1 MSFSDLTRSY
11 STFPSVSQT
20 ASLRIS
26 IAPVVVSTSAS
37 EGPSNIPGSS
47 IAAGLTNAA
56 ARGTAAALS
65 TSSAASSQ
73 SGGINSDLA
82 LGLGLGLGISAL
94 LAICVSREPWPRA
107 RAGLSIEFLAHFRDV
122 SPLAENQGVIFVL
135 KSRKAQKAD
144 FERRAEVI
152 RDTVETA
159 KARPVVN

>member
-26 IAPVVVSTSAS
+26 IVPVVVSTSAS

-94 LAICVSREPWPRA
+94 LAIC
-107 RAGLSIEFLAHFRDV
+107 
-122 SPLAENQGVIFVL
+122 GVIFVL